1 MVKKADFKYDQQT
14 EKMLKNLKEMAEFE
28 GYLTDASKEFEA
40 LEKKLRISS
49 ALPRIIAV
57 GIPAAA
63 ADFCSVRQLQRP

>member
-1 MVKKADFKYDQQT
+1 
-14 EKMLKNLKEMAEFE
+14 MARYKTQSEE
-28 GYLTDASKEFEA
+28 
-40 LEKKLRISS
+40 KLRISS